1 MSQVRRV
8 IVETSHREEEEG
20 QDQDLI
26 LEIDIGQEGE
36 DLQALIVEE

>member
-1 MSQVRRV
+1 MSQVWRG
-8 IVETSHREEEEG
+8 IVEKSHREEEEG

-26 LEIDIGQEGE
+26 QEIGIGQEGE